1 MEYLD
6 FSSVITTIR
15 KYISDAHN
23 MNQIDM
29 MYQLFVSFLNSEESK
44 DFDFDNGLV
53 CRWFNGQAKISPRIT
68 GYYMD
73 NHKRNLL
80 AADMHRNVLP
90 LMYDS
95 AMAIQEVYNILVQ
108 DTTISDKAKEQL
120 LQNYPCET
128 DMDEARFLASALCFG
143 MERSFVKRDSNT
155 KQLLSAG
162 TLSPIV
168 KDFVYDGG
176 VPKPCRHFCGRDNEL
191 ATLHQLLCEHGK
203 VFLQGIAGIGK
214 SELAKAYAKQH
225 NKEYTN
231 ILYLAYTGDLK
242 QDIIDMD
249 FADDL
254 PNDDD
259 EERFRKHNRFLRTLK
274 EDTLLII
281 DNFNVTATQDGL
293 LSVVMKYRCRILFT
307 TRSRFNNYTSMTLEE
322 ITDTEALVGLMGCF
336 YSETEKYRPVLEQI
350 IQTIHSHTL
359 AVEMSARLLETG
371 IMEPMLLLNKLK
383 EEKVGLDATDTI
395 GITKDG
401 KSQKATYYHH
411 IRTLFSLYHLS
422 DTETEVMRSLSLLPV
437 TGVSG
442 RLFAHWLKL
451 RDMNTVNDLIE
462 KGFVQAMEGHVIAL
476 HPMVQEVAVEEIKPS
491 VASCRT
497 LFDSLQQICLRH
509 GEEVS
514 YYKQLF
520 QTIETIIDLID
531 NDDMPFYLRF
541 VEDVFPYMEKFHYVQ
556 GMELVLKH
564 LTELLKD
571 DSVGSI
577 SDRALLMDYRACC
590 EKKLDKAIKLEKDA
604 VSMLTEITSDNA
616 LLAANLHAN
625 LGGMY
630 RQSGKHELAKQHME
644 QGIQLLEQFG
654 LVPYH
659 DSIPQ
664 ITNYAILLTEM
675 GQPDIG
681 LSALRKL
688 SRVIREYNSDQ
699 TIDYASVQEAM
710 GNISL
715 TIGEVQQATTHFQKA
730 MAIYEMVFE
739 AEPEMIEAKKQ
750 ALLGTYTQAGLYL
763 GKQINQQMK

>member
-68 GYYMD
+68 GYYMN

-95 AMAIQEVYNILVQ
+95 AMAVQEVYNILVQ

-128 DMDEARFLASALCFG
+128 EKDEARFLTAALCFG

-168 KDFVYDGG
+168 KNFVYDGG
-176 VPKPCRHFCGRDNEL
+176 VPKPCRHFCGRDDEL
-191 ATLHQLLCEHGK
+191 ATLHHLLCDHGK

-274 EDTLLII
+274 DDTLFII

-322 ITDTEALVGLMGCF
+322 ISDTEALVGLMGCF
-336 YSETEKYRPVLEQI
+336 YSEAEKYRPVLEQI
-350 IQTIHSHTL
+350 IQTVHSHTL
-359 AVEMSARLLETG
+359 AVEMSARLLESG

-383 EEKVGLDATDTI
+383 EEKVALDATDTI

-422 DTETEVMRSLSLLPV
+422 DTEKEVMRSLSLLPV
-437 TGVSG
+437 TGISG

-462 KGFVQAMEGHVIAL
+462 KGFVQAMEGPVIAL

-491 VASCRT
+491 VTTCRT
-497 LFDSLQQICLRH
+497 LLNSLQQICLRH

-520 QTIETIIDLID
+520 QTIETIINLID

-541 VEDVFPYMEKFHYVQ
+541 AEDVFPYMEKFHYVQ

-571 DSVGSI
+571 DAVGSI

-590 EKKLDKAIKLEKDA
+590 EKKPDKAIKLEKDA
-604 VSMLTEITSDNA
+604 IAMLTEINSDNA

-625 LGGMY
+625 LGSMY

-664 ITNYAILLTEM
+664 ITNYAVLLTEM
-675 GQPDIG
+675 GQPDMG

-688 SRVIREYNSDQ
+688 FRVIREYNSDQ
-699 TIDYASVQEAM
+699 TIDYATVQEAL
-710 GNISL
+710 GNICL

-730 MAIYEMVFE
+730 MTVYEIVFE
-739 AEPEMIEAKKQ
+739 AESEMIEAKKQ
-750 ALLGTYTQAGLYL
+750 ALLGTYAQAGVYL
-763 GKQINQQMK
+763 AQQLLEKK